1 MNAAIARAGSLP
13 RLAWRYLW
21 SRPLTSALNLLLLT
35 LGLAAVTLV
44 LLVATQVD
52 RGFERDVQGIDLV
65 VGAKGSP
72 LQLILAGVFHIDV
85 PPGNIALEDFETL
98 RRNPLVA
105 QAIPISLGDSFAGYR
120 IVGTTHEYPA
130 HYGAELAAGRLWNA
144 PMEAVLGATVAG
156 AMQRAARGP
165 GGDGHPAGGT
175 QGLLGRTFFGTH
187 GLAPGGEEHGGHP
200 YRVAGVLAPCGCV
213 LDRLVLTATESVW
226 QVHESA
232 QADDPEDLAVLRQER
247 EITLALVRWR
257 SPLAAVT
264 LPRAINANTPM
275 QAAAP
280 AVEITRLARLLG
292 VGADVLR
299 AFGVVLLGVAGLSV
313 FIALWNAVRERR
325 ADLAMLRMLGAPP
338 LRVGSLL
345 LCEALWLA
353 LLASVLG
360 LAVGHLL
367 AEGVGR
373 LLAAQNAM
381 PVTGALWLPGEWAVP
396 GLAVVLAFASALLPA
411 VQAYRVDVAELLGR
425 P

>member
-1 MNAAIARAGSLP
+1 MKNIANGWSLP

-21 SRPLTSALNLLLLT
+21 SRPLAAALNLLLLT

-85 PPGNIALEDFETL
+85 PPGNIALQDFEAL
-98 RRNPLVA
+98 RSHPLVA
-105 QAIPISLGDSFAGYR
+105 QAIPLSLGDSFGGYR
-120 IVGTTHEYPA
+120 IVGTTPEYPA
-130 HYGAELAAGRLWNA
+130 HYGMQIDAGRLWDK

-156 AMQRAARGP
+156 AMERAARGP
-165 GGDGHPAGGT
+165 EGGGMPAPGPV
-175 QGLLGRTFFGTH
+175 GLLGRSFVGTH
-187 GLAPGGEEHGGHP
+187 GLAPGGHAHGDHP
-200 YRVAGVLAPCGCV
+200 YSVVGTLRPCGCV
-213 LDRLVLTATESVW
+213 IDRLVLTSTESVW
-226 QVHESA
+226 MVHETA
-232 QADDPEDLAVLRQER
+232 QADDPEDLEILRQER
-247 EITLALVRWR
+247 EVTLALVRYR

-264 LPRAINANTPM
+264 LPRYINTSTPM

-280 AVEITRLARLLG
+280 AVEITRLLRLLG
-292 VGADVLR
+292 VGVEVLR
-299 AFGVVLLGVAGLSV
+299 AFGAVLLGVAALSV

-338 LRVGSLL
+338 ARVGGLL

-353 LLASVLG
+353 LIASALG
-360 LAVGHLL
+360 LGLGHALAAV
-367 AEGVGR
+367 VGQM
-373 LLAAQNAM
+373 LAAQNAM
-381 PVTGALWLPGEWAVP
+381 PVTGALWLHGEWSIP
-396 GLAVVLAFASALLPA
+396 GLAVAVAALAALLPA
-411 VQAYRVDVAELLGR
+411 LQAYRVDVAELLGR